1 MTQTFAQKLAEDR
14 RLVILRCLSEV
25 PGFAANEQVMRTA
38 LDHYG
43 HRVGR
48 DVLRADIQF
57 LADHTLLR
65 IERLH
70 PPSGGELWLLHLLPA
85 GADVA
90 QGRAHHYGVA
100 RPEVA

>member
-1 MTQTFAQKLAEDR
+1 MTKSFAQQLAEDR
-14 RLVILRCLSEV
+14 RLVILRCLSEA
-25 PGFAANEQVMRTA
+25 GGYAANELVIRTG
-38 LDHYG
+38 LDGYG

-65 IERLH
+65 IERLN

-85 GADVA
+85 GSDVA
-90 QGRAHHYGVA
+90 QGRANHYGIA

>member
-1 MTQTFAQKLAEDR
+1 VTETFAQKLAADR

-25 PGFAANEQVMRTA
+25 AGYQANEMVMRTA
-38 LDHYG
+38 LDSYG
-43 HRVGR
+43 HRVAR
-48 DVLRADIQF
+48 DTLRADITF
-57 LADHTLLR
+57 LKEHTLLR
-65 IERLH
+65 VELLH

-90 QGRAHHYGVA
+90 QGRANHYGIA

>member
-25 PGFAANEQVMRTA
+25 PGFAANETVMRTA
-38 LDHYG
+38 LDHFG
-43 HRVGR
+43 HRIGR
-48 DVLRADIQF
+48 DALRQDVQF
-57 LADHTLLR
+57 LADHSLVR
-65 IERLH
+65 VERLH
-70 PPSGGELWLLHLLPA
+70 PPSGELWLLHLLSA

-90 QGRAHHYGVA
+90 QGRAQHYGIA

>member
-1 MTQTFAQKLAEDR
+1 MSTTFAQKLAEDR

-25 PGFAANEQVMRTA
+25 PGYSANEMVLRTA

-43 HRVGR
+43 HRISR
-48 DVLRADIQF
+48 DVLRQDIQF
-57 LADHTLLR
+57 LKDHTLVR
-65 IERLH
+65 VEPLH

-85 GADVA
+85 GEDVA
-90 QGRAHHYGVA
+90 HGRANHYGIA